1 VIEAVLE
8 LRGIA
13 KRFGPVH
20 ALRGADFTLKAGE
33 VHALLGENGAG
44 KSTLMHV
51 AYGLIRPDAGTILVH
66 GRPGP
71 PRSPH
76 HARKLGIG
84 MVHQHFT
91 AIPALSVAEN
101 IALAARWGVRPAALQ
116 SRVQQ
121 LLQRTRLP
129 LDPSARAGDLSVA
142 LKQRLEILKALAGDA
157 TILLLDEPTAV
168 LAPAEAE
175 EVLGLARRFAAGG
188 ASVVVI
194 THKLEEAL
202 RVADQVTV
210 LRSGRVTVTGRAADQ
225 TPRGLAAAMIGAAE
239 PGPEPLR
246 RTTEAAG
253 GPVRVR
259 CVALD
264 LLREDGRGLAIR
276 DAQFEVGAG
285 EVLGVA
291 AIEGNGQRELLR
303 AMAGLMRP
311 FRGRLDLEGPVG
323 FIPEDR
329 TTEGLIPD
337 LDLTQNI
344 VLGVGRGAPWVRRW
358 RLDWGSARERTEALI
373 REFGIHSPSADVAA
387 GALSGGN
394 QQKLV
399 VARALE
405 ILPRVIIAENPTRGL
420 DVHAARAVWQRLE
433 AAARDG
439 AALIVY
445 STDLDELLG
454 QATRVLVVVNGRLT
468 PAPVSAGRNEIGEMM
483 LGARSGEAP

>member
-1 VIEAVLE
+1 MERAA
-8 LRGIA
+8 GGA
-13 KRFGPVH
+13 AGP
-20 ALRGADFTLKAGE
+20 GAA
-33 VHALLGENGAG
+33 A
-44 KSTLMHV
+44 
-51 AYGLIRPDAGTILVH
+51 
-66 GRPGP
+66 
-71 PRSPH
+71 
-76 HARKLGIG
+76 
-84 MVHQHFT
+84 T
-91 AIPALSVAEN
+91 A
-101 IALAARWGVRPAALQ
+101 
-116 SRVQQ
+116 
-121 LLQRTRLP
+121 T

-168 LAPAEAE
+168 LAPAEAD
-175 EVLGLARRFAAGG
+175 EVLALVRRFAAGG
-188 ASVVVI
+188 ASVVLI

-202 RVADQVTV
+202 RAADQVTV
-210 LRSGRVTVTGRAADQ
+210 LRSGRVTLTGRAADQ
-225 TPRGLAAAMIGAAE
+225 TAPGLAAAMIGAADL
-239 PGPEPLR
+239 GPRPLR
-246 RTTEAAG
+246 RTTVAAG

-264 LLREDGRGLAIR
+264 LLREDGHGLAIS
-276 DAQFEVGAG
+276 DAQFEIGAG

-291 AIEGNGQRELLR
+291 AIEGNGHRELLR
-303 AMAGLMRP
+303 AMAGLVRP
-311 FRGRLDLEGPVG
+311 LRGRLDLQGPVA

-337 LDLTQNI
+337 LDLTQNV
-344 VLGVGRGAPWVRRW
+344 VLGVGRAAPWVRRW

-420 DVHAARAVWQRLE
+420 DVHAGRAVWQRLE
-433 AAARDG
+433 AATRDG

-468 PAPVSAGRNEIGEMM
+468 RAPVSAGRNEIGEMM
-483 LGARSGEAP
+483 LGARPGEAP